1 MWINLFIQ
9 FISLG
14 IIYNIVSKR
23 RSIRDYIVIVII
35 SLIFS
40 TIGSNMNIWIFF
52 INFMYGLVLSLV
64 NKEKVIDNQIKLFMA
79 FISLVVA
86 ESILTIMYQFLK
98 INITASNIIISQSV
112 INILVILLIYFFNKE
127 MTINFIDIIKKNIKI
142 FIMVILQCF
151 MIFFL
156 FQYINTTTWL
166 TSMEKVLILLSIL
179 SFVLLV
185 IFLSVDIFKQFKK
198 TEEDKLRSRYN
209 EVLEEYF
216 EKMRADSHEYKNHLN
231 AIYGVLQVGDYDQIK
246 DLVKGYIQNVSNEDH
261 LIELSKI
268 NNQLIRAL
276 IYSKISYA
284 TSIGINFK
292 YYIKSSLKDINVS
305 DSELVIII
313 SNLLNNAIEASS
325 ESDDKYVELTLN
337 KKNNKYDIMVKNSV
351 NNSVNNGYFINVS
364 EMFNYGYSSKG
375 DERGVGLYN
384 VKNIVQNN
392 GGEILIDIDEDIFT
406 IEIKIS

>member
-325 ESDDKYVELTLN
+325 GSDDKYVELTLS
-337 KKNNKYDIMVKNSV
+337 KKNNKYDIMVK
-351 NNSVNNGYFINVS
+351 NSVNNGYFINVS

>member
-9 FISLG
+9 CISLG

-23 RSIRDYIVIVII
+23 KSIRDYIVIVII
-35 SLIFS
+35 SLLFS

-52 INFMYGLVLSLV
+52 INFMYGLVLSLI
-64 NKEKVIDNQIKLFMA
+64 NKEKILDNQIKLFMA
-79 FISLVVA
+79 FISLAVA

-98 INITASNIIISQSV
+98 INITASNMIISQSI
-112 INILVILLIYFFNKE
+112 INTSVILIIYSFNKK
-127 MTINFIDIIKKNIKI
+127 MTINFIDIVKKNIKI

-166 TSMEKVLILLSIL
+166 SSIEKVLILLSIL
-179 SFVLLV
+179 SFILV
-185 IFLSVDIFKQFKK
+185 GIFLFVDIFRQFKK
-198 TEEDKLRSRYN
+198 TEEDKLKSRYN

-292 YYIKSSLKDINVS
+292 YYIKSSLKDISIS
-305 DSELVIII
+305 DSELVIIM
-313 SNLLNNAIEASS
+313 SNILNNAIEASS
-325 ESDDKYVELTLN
+325 ESYDKYVELTLS
-337 KKNNKYDIMVKNSV
+337 KKDNKYNIVVKNSV
-351 NNSVNNGYFINVS
+351 NNEDVINVL
-364 EMFNYGYSSKG
+364 EMFNYGYSNKG
-375 DERGVGLYN
+375 DERGIGLYN
-384 VKNIVQNN
+384 VKTIVYNN
-392 GGEILIDIDEDIFT
+392 GGEILVDIDENIFT
-406 IEIKIS
+406 MEINI

>member
-325 ESDDKYVELTLN
+325 ESDDKYVELTLS

-406 IEIKIS
+406 MEIKI

>member
-9 FISLG
+9 CISLG

-23 RSIRDYIVIVII
+23 NNIRDYIVIVII
-35 SLIFS
+35 SLLFS
-40 TIGSNMNIWIFF
+40 AIGSNINIWIFF
-52 INFMYGLVLSLV
+52 INCMYGIVLSLI
-64 NKEKVIDNQIKLFMA
+64 NKEKILDNQIKLFMA
-79 FISLVVA
+79 FISLAIA

-98 INITASNIIISQSV
+98 INITARNMIISQSI
-112 INILVILLIYFFNKE
+112 INISVILLIYFLNKK

-142 FIMVILQCF
+142 FIMVILQWF

-166 TSMEKVLILLSIL
+166 SSIEKVLILLSIL
-179 SFVLLV
+179 SLILLG
-185 IFLSVDIFKQFKK
+185 IFLSIDIFRQFKK
-198 TEEDKLRSRYN
+198 AEENKLKSRYN

-216 EKMRADSHEYKNHLN
+216 EKIRSDSHEYKNHLN
-231 AIYGVLQVGDYDQIK
+231 AIYGVLQVGDYEQIK
-246 DLVKGYIQNVSNEDH
+246 ELVKGYIKNVSNEDH

-292 YYIKSSLKDINVS
+292 YYIKSSLKDISIS
-305 DSELVIII
+305 DSELVIIM
-313 SNLLNNAIEASS
+313 SNILNNAIEASS
-325 ESDDKYVELTLN
+325 ESDDKYVELTLG
-337 KKNNKYDIMVKNSV
+337 KKDNKYNIVVKNSV
-351 NNSVNNGYFINVS
+351 NNEDVINVL
-364 EMFNYGYSSKG
+364 EMFNYGYSNKG

-384 VKNIVQNN
+384 VKTIVDNN
-392 GGEILIDIDEDIFT
+392 GGEILVDVDEKIFT
-406 IEIKIS
+406 MEIKI

>member
-166 TSMEKVLILLSIL
+166 TSVEKVLILLSIL

>member
-9 FISLG
+9 CISLG

-23 RSIRDYIVIVII
+23 KSIRDYIVIVII
-35 SLIFS
+35 SLLFS

-52 INFMYGLVLSLV
+52 INFMYGLVLSLI
-64 NKEKVIDNQIKLFMA
+64 NKEKILDNQIKLFMA
-79 FISLVVA
+79 FISLAVA

-98 INITASNIIISQSV
+98 INITASNMIISESI
-112 INILVILLIYFFNKE
+112 INTSVILLIYSFNKK
-127 MTINFIDIIKKNIKI
+127 MTINFIDIVKKNIKI

-166 TSMEKVLILLSIL
+166 SSIEKVLILLSIL
-179 SFVLLV
+179 SFILV
-185 IFLSVDIFKQFKK
+185 GIFLFVDIFRQFKK
-198 TEEDKLRSRYN
+198 TEEDKLKSRYN

-292 YYIKSSLKDINVS
+292 YYIKSSLKDISIS
-305 DSELVIII
+305 DSELVIIM
-313 SNLLNNAIEASS
+313 SNILNNAIEASS
-325 ESDDKYVELTLN
+325 ESDDKYVELTLS
-337 KKNNKYDIMVKNSV
+337 KKDNKYNIVVKNSV
-351 NNSVNNGYFINVS
+351 NNEDVINVL
-364 EMFNYGYSSKG
+364 EMFNYGYSNKG
-375 DERGVGLYN
+375 DERGIGLYN
-384 VKNIVQNN
+384 VKTIVYNN
-392 GGEILIDIDEDIFT
+392 GGEILVDIDENIFT
-406 IEIKIS
+406 MEINI

>member
-9 FISLG
+9 CISLG

-23 RSIRDYIVIVII
+23 KSIRDYIVIVII
-35 SLIFS
+35 SLLFS

-52 INFMYGLVLSLV
+52 INFMYGLVLSLI
-64 NKEKVIDNQIKLFMA
+64 NKEKILDNQIKLFMA
-79 FISLVVA
+79 FISLAVA

-98 INITASNIIISQSV
+98 INITASNMIISQSI
-112 INILVILLIYFFNKE
+112 INTSVILLIYSFNKK
-127 MTINFIDIIKKNIKI
+127 MTINFIGIVKKNIKI

-166 TSMEKVLILLSIL
+166 SSIEKVLILLSIL
-179 SFVLLV
+179 SLILV
-185 IFLSVDIFKQFKK
+185 GIFLSVDIFRQFKK
-198 TEEDKLRSRYN
+198 TEEDKLKSRYN

-292 YYIKSSLKDINVS
+292 YYIKSSLKDISIS
-305 DSELVIII
+305 DSELVIIM
-313 SNLLNNAIEASS
+313 SNILNNAIEASS
-325 ESDDKYVELTLN
+325 ESDDKYVELTLG
-337 KKNNKYDIMVKNSV
+337 KKDNKYNIVVKNSV
-351 NNSVNNGYFINVS
+351 NNEDVINVL
-364 EMFNYGYSSKG
+364 EMFNYGYSNKG

-384 VKNIVQNN
+384 VKTIVDNN
-392 GGEILIDIDEDIFT
+392 GGEILVDVDEKIFT
-406 IEIKIS
+406 MEIKI

>member
-9 FISLG
+9 CISLG

-23 RSIRDYIVIVII
+23 KSIRDYIVIVII
-35 SLIFS
+35 SLLFS

-52 INFMYGLVLSLV
+52 INFMYGLVLSLI
-64 NKEKVIDNQIKLFMA
+64 NKEKILDNQIKLFMA
-79 FISLVVA
+79 FISLAVA

-98 INITASNIIISQSV
+98 INITASNMIISQSI
-112 INILVILLIYFFNKE
+112 INTSVILLIYSFNKK
-127 MTINFIDIIKKNIKI
+127 MTINFIDIVKKNIKI

-166 TSMEKVLILLSIL
+166 SSIEKVLILLSIL
-179 SFVLLV
+179 SFILV
-185 IFLSVDIFKQFKK
+185 GIFLFVDIFRQFKK
-198 TEEDKLRSRYN
+198 TEEDKLKSRYN

-216 EKMRADSHEYKNHLN
+216 EKMMADSHEYKNHLN

-292 YYIKSSLKDINVS
+292 YYIKSSLKDISIS
-305 DSELVIII
+305 DSELVIIM
-313 SNLLNNAIEASS
+313 SNILNNAIEASS
-325 ESDDKYVELTLN
+325 ESYDKYVELTLS
-337 KKNNKYDIMVKNSV
+337 KKDNKYNIVVKNSV
-351 NNSVNNGYFINVS
+351 NNEDVINVL
-364 EMFNYGYSSKG
+364 EMFNYGYSNKG
-375 DERGVGLYN
+375 DERGIGLYN
-384 VKNIVQNN
+384 VKTIVYNN
-392 GGEILIDIDEDIFT
+392 GGEILVDIDENIFT
-406 IEIKIS
+406 MEINI

>member
-1 MWINLFIQ
+1 M
-9 FISLG
+9 
-14 IIYNIVSKR
+14 
-23 RSIRDYIVIVII
+23 
-35 SLIFS
+35 
-40 TIGSNMNIWIFF
+40 
-52 INFMYGLVLSLV
+52 
-64 NKEKVIDNQIKLFMA
+64 
-79 FISLVVA
+79 
-86 ESILTIMYQFLK
+86 
-98 INITASNIIISQSV
+98 
-112 INILVILLIYFFNKE
+112 
-127 MTINFIDIIKKNIKI
+127 
-142 FIMVILQCF
+142 
-151 MIFFL
+151 
-156 FQYINTTTWL
+156 
-166 TSMEKVLILLSIL
+166 
-179 SFVLLV
+179 

-231 AIYGVLQVGDYDQIK
+231 AIYGVLQVGDYNQIK

-325 ESDDKYVELTLN
+325 ESDDKYVELTLS
-337 KKNNKYDIMVKNSV
+337 KKNNKYDIMIK
-351 NNSVNNGYFINVS
+351 NSVNNGYFINVS

-384 VKNIVQNN
+384 VRNIVQNN

>member
-9 FISLG
+9 CISLG

-23 RSIRDYIVIVII
+23 KSIRDYIVIVII
-35 SLIFS
+35 SLLFS

-52 INFMYGLVLSLV
+52 INFMYGLVLSLI
-64 NKEKVIDNQIKLFMA
+64 NKEKILDNQIKLFMA
-79 FISLVVA
+79 FISLAVA

-98 INITASNIIISQSV
+98 INITASNMIISQSI
-112 INILVILLIYFFNKE
+112 INTSVILLIYSFNKK
-127 MTINFIDIIKKNIKI
+127 MTINFIDIVKKNIKI

-166 TSMEKVLILLSIL
+166 SSIEKVLILLSIL
-179 SFVLLV
+179 SFILV
-185 IFLSVDIFKQFKK
+185 GIFLFVDIFRQFKK
-198 TEEDKLRSRYN
+198 TEEDKLKSRYN

-292 YYIKSSLKDINVS
+292 YYIKSSLKDISIS
-305 DSELVIII
+305 DSELVIIM
-313 SNLLNNAIEASS
+313 SNILNNAIEASS
-325 ESDDKYVELTLN
+325 ESYDKYVELTLS
-337 KKNNKYDIMVKNSV
+337 KKDNKYNIVVKNSV
-351 NNSVNNGYFINVS
+351 NNEDVINVL
-364 EMFNYGYSSKG
+364 EMFNYGYSNKG
-375 DERGVGLYN
+375 DERGIGLYN
-384 VKNIVQNN
+384 VKSIVYNN
-392 GGEILIDIDEDIFT
+392 GGEILVDIDENIFT
-406 IEIKIS
+406 MEINI

>member
-9 FISLG
+9 CISLG

-23 RSIRDYIVIVII
+23 KSIRDYIVIVII
-35 SLIFS
+35 SLLFS

-52 INFMYGLVLSLV
+52 INFMYGLVLSLI
-64 NKEKVIDNQIKLFMA
+64 NKEKILDNQIKLFMA
-79 FISLVVA
+79 FISLAVA

-98 INITASNIIISQSV
+98 INITASNMIISQSI
-112 INILVILLIYFFNKE
+112 INTSVILLIYSFNKK
-127 MTINFIDIIKKNIKI
+127 MTINFIDIVKKNIKI

-166 TSMEKVLILLSIL
+166 SSIEKVLILLSIL
-179 SFVLLV
+179 SFILV
-185 IFLSVDIFKQFKK
+185 GIFLSIDIFRQFKK
-198 TEEDKLRSRYN
+198 TEEDKLKSRYN

-292 YYIKSSLKDINVS
+292 YYIKSSLKDISIS
-305 DSELVIII
+305 DSELVIIM
-313 SNLLNNAIEASS
+313 SNILNNAIEASS
-325 ESDDKYVELTLN
+325 ESDDKYVELTLS
-337 KKNNKYDIMVKNSV
+337 KKDNKYNIVVKNSV
-351 NNSVNNGYFINVS
+351 NNEDVINVL
-364 EMFNYGYSSKG
+364 EMFNYGYSNKG
-375 DERGVGLYN
+375 DERGIGLYN
-384 VKNIVQNN
+384 VKTIVYNN
-392 GGEILIDIDEDIFT
+392 GGEILVDIDENIFT
-406 IEIKIS
+406 MEINI

>member
-325 ESDDKYVELTLN
+325 ESDDKYVELTLS

-351 NNSVNNGYFINVS
+351 NNGYFINIS

-406 IEIKIS
+406 MEIKI

>member
-9 FISLG
+9 CISLG

-23 RSIRDYIVIVII
+23 KSIRDYIVIVII
-35 SLIFS
+35 SLLFS

-325 ESDDKYVELTLN
+325 GSDDKYVELTLS
-337 KKNNKYDIMVKNSV
+337 KKNNKYDIMVK
-351 NNSVNNGYFINVS
+351 NSVNNGYFINVS

>member
-40 TIGSNMNIWIFF
+40 TIGINMNIWIFF

-325 ESDDKYVELTLN
+325 ESDDKYVELTLS
-337 KKNNKYDIMVKNSV
+337 KKNNKYDIMVK
-351 NNSVNNGYFINVS
+351 NSVNNGYFINVS

>member
-9 FISLG
+9 CISLG

-23 RSIRDYIVIVII
+23 KSIRDYIVIVII
-35 SLIFS
+35 SLLFS

-52 INFMYGLVLSLV
+52 INFMYGLVLSLI
-64 NKEKVIDNQIKLFMA
+64 NKEKILDNQIKLFMA
-79 FISLVVA
+79 FISLAVA

-98 INITASNIIISQSV
+98 INITASNMIISQSI
-112 INILVILLIYFFNKE
+112 INTSVILLIYSFNKK
-127 MTINFIDIIKKNIKI
+127 MTINFIDIVKKNIKI
-142 FIMVILQCF
+142 FIIVILQCF

-166 TSMEKVLILLSIL
+166 SSIEKVLILLSIL
-179 SFVLLV
+179 SFILV
-185 IFLSVDIFKQFKK
+185 GIFLFVDIFRQFKK
-198 TEEDKLRSRYN
+198 TEEDKLKSRYN

-292 YYIKSSLKDINVS
+292 YYIKSSLKDISIS
-305 DSELVIII
+305 DSELVIIM
-313 SNLLNNAIEASS
+313 SNILNNAIEASS
-325 ESDDKYVELTLN
+325 ESDDKYVELTLS
-337 KKNNKYDIMVKNSV
+337 KKDNKYNIVVKNSV
-351 NNSVNNGYFINVS
+351 NNEDVINVL
-364 EMFNYGYSSKG
+364 EMFNYGYSNKG
-375 DERGVGLYN
+375 DERGIGLYN
-384 VKNIVQNN
+384 VKTIVYNN
-392 GGEILIDIDEDIFT
+392 GGEILVDIDENIFT
-406 IEIKIS
+406 MEINI

>member
-9 FISLG
+9 CISLG

-23 RSIRDYIVIVII
+23 KSIRDYIVIVII
-35 SLIFS
+35 SLLFS

-52 INFMYGLVLSLV
+52 INFMYGLVLSLI
-64 NKEKVIDNQIKLFMA
+64 NKEKILDNQIKLFMA
-79 FISLVVA
+79 FISLAVA

-98 INITASNIIISQSV
+98 INITASNMIISQSI
-112 INILVILLIYFFNKE
+112 INTSVILLIYSFNKK
-127 MTINFIDIIKKNIKI
+127 MTINFIDIVKKNIKI

-166 TSMEKVLILLSIL
+166 SSIEKVLILLSIL
-179 SFVLLV
+179 SFILV
-185 IFLSVDIFKQFKK
+185 GIFLFVDIFRQFKK
-198 TEEDKLRSRYN
+198 TEEDKLKSRYN

-292 YYIKSSLKDINVS
+292 YYIKSSLKDISIS
-305 DSELVIII
+305 DSELVIIM
-313 SNLLNNAIEASS
+313 SNILNNAIEASS
-325 ESDDKYVELTLN
+325 ESYDKYVEVTLS
-337 KKNNKYDIMVKNSV
+337 KKDNKYNIVVKNSV
-351 NNSVNNGYFINVS
+351 NNEDVINVL
-364 EMFNYGYSSKG
+364 EMFNYGYSNKG
-375 DERGVGLYN
+375 DERGIGLYN
-384 VKNIVQNN
+384 VKTIVYNN
-392 GGEILIDIDEDIFT
+392 GGEILVDIDENIFT
-406 IEIKIS
+406 MEIKI

>member
-9 FISLG
+9 CISLG

-23 RSIRDYIVIVII
+23 KSIRDYIVIVII
-35 SLIFS
+35 SLLFS

-52 INFMYGLVLSLV
+52 INFMYGLVLSLI
-64 NKEKVIDNQIKLFMA
+64 NKEKILDNQIKLFMA
-79 FISLVVA
+79 FISLAVA

-98 INITASNIIISQSV
+98 INITASNMVISQS
-112 INILVILLIYFFNKE
+112 IMNISVILLIYFFNKE

-166 TSMEKVLILLSIL
+166 SSIEKLLILLSIL
-179 SFVLLV
+179 SFILLG
-185 IFLSVDIFKQFKK
+185 IFLSIDIFRQFKK
-198 TEEDKLRSRYN
+198 TEEDKLKSRYN

-231 AIYGVLQVGDYDQIK
+231 VIYGVLQVGDYDQIK
-246 DLVKGYIQNVSNEDH
+246 ELVKGYIQDVSNEDH

-292 YYIKSSLKDINVS
+292 YYIKSSLKDISIS
-305 DSELVIII
+305 DSELVIIM
-313 SNLLNNAIEASS
+313 SNILNNAIEASS
-325 ESDDKYVELTLN
+325 ESNNRYVELTLS
-337 KKNNKYDIMVKNSV
+337 KKDNKYNIVVKNSV
-351 NNSVNNGYFINVS
+351 NNDDVINVS
-364 EMFNYGYSSKG
+364 EMFNYGYSNKG

-384 VKNIVQNN
+384 VRTIVHNN
-392 GGEILIDIDEDIFT
+392 GGEILVDVDENIFT
-406 IEIKIS
+406 IEIKI

>member
-9 FISLG
+9 CISLG

-23 RSIRDYIVIVII
+23 KSIRDYIVIVII
-35 SLIFS
+35 SLLFS

-52 INFMYGLVLSLV
+52 INFMYGLVLSLI
-64 NKEKVIDNQIKLFMA
+64 NKEKILDNQIKLFMA
-79 FISLVVA
+79 FISLAVA

-98 INITASNIIISQSV
+98 INITASNMIISQSI
-112 INILVILLIYFFNKE
+112 INTSVILLIYSFNKK
-127 MTINFIDIIKKNIKI
+127 MTINFIDIVKKNIKI

-166 TSMEKVLILLSIL
+166 SSIEKVLILVSIL
-179 SFVLLV
+179 SFILV
-185 IFLSVDIFKQFKK
+185 GIFLFVDIFRQFKK
-198 TEEDKLRSRYN
+198 TEEDKLKSRYN

-292 YYIKSSLKDINVS
+292 YYIKSSLKDISIS
-305 DSELVIII
+305 DSELVIIM
-313 SNLLNNAIEASS
+313 SNILNNAIEASS
-325 ESDDKYVELTLN
+325 ESDDKYVELTLS
-337 KKNNKYDIMVKNSV
+337 KKDNKYNIVVKNSV
-351 NNSVNNGYFINVS
+351 NNEDVINVL
-364 EMFNYGYSSKG
+364 EMFNYGYSNKG
-375 DERGVGLYN
+375 DERGIGLYN
-384 VKNIVQNN
+384 VKTIVYNN
-392 GGEILIDIDEDIFT
+392 GGEILVDIDENIFT
-406 IEIKIS
+406 MEINI

>member
-9 FISLG
+9 CISLG

-23 RSIRDYIVIVII
+23 KSIRDYIVIVII
-35 SLIFS
+35 SLLFS
-40 TIGSNMNIWIFF
+40 TIGSNMNIWI
-52 INFMYGLVLSLV
+52 LVLSLI
-64 NKEKVIDNQIKLFMA
+64 NKEKILDNQIKLFMA
-79 FISLVVA
+79 FISLAVA

-98 INITASNIIISQSV
+98 INITASNMIISQSI
-112 INILVILLIYFFNKE
+112 INTSVILLIYSFNKK
-127 MTINFIDIIKKNIKI
+127 MTINFIDIVKKNIKI

-166 TSMEKVLILLSIL
+166 SSIEKVLILLSIL
-179 SFVLLV
+179 SLILV
-185 IFLSVDIFKQFKK
+185 GIFLSVDIFRQFKK
-198 TEEDKLRSRYN
+198 AEEDKLKSRYN

-231 AIYGVLQVGDYDQIK
+231 AIYGVLQIGDYDQIK
-246 DLVKGYIQNVSNEDH
+246 DLVKRYIQNVSNEDH

-292 YYIKSSLKDINVS
+292 YYIKSSLKDISIS

-313 SNLLNNAIEASS
+313 SNILNNAIEASS
-325 ESDDKYVELTLN
+325 ESDDKYVELTLS
-337 KKNNKYDIMVKNSV
+337 KKDNKYNIVVKNSV
-351 NNSVNNGYFINVS
+351 NNEDVINVL
-364 EMFNYGYSSKG
+364 EMFNYGYSNKG
-375 DERGVGLYN
+375 DERGIGLYN
-384 VKNIVQNN
+384 VKTIVYNN
-392 GGEILIDIDEDIFT
+392 GGEILVDIDENIFT
-406 IEIKIS
+406 MEINI

>member
-325 ESDDKYVELTLN
+325 ESDDKYVELTLS
-337 KKNNKYDIMVKNSV
+337 KKNNKYDIMVK
-351 NNSVNNGYFINVS
+351 NSVNNGYFINVS

>member
-325 ESDDKYVELTLN
+325 ESDDKYVELTLS
-337 KKNNKYDIMVKNSV
+337 KKNNKYDIMVK
-351 NNSVNNGYFINVS
+351 NSVNNGYFINVS

-406 IEIKIS
+406 IEIKI

>member
-9 FISLG
+9 CISLG

-23 RSIRDYIVIVII
+23 KSIRDYIVIVII
-35 SLIFS
+35 SLLFS

-52 INFMYGLVLSLV
+52 INFMYGLVLSLI
-64 NKEKVIDNQIKLFMA
+64 NKEKILDNQIKLFMA
-79 FISLVVA
+79 FISLAVA

-98 INITASNIIISQSV
+98 INITASNMIISQSI
-112 INILVILLIYFFNKE
+112 INTSVILLIYSFNKK
-127 MTINFIDIIKKNIKI
+127 MTINFIDIVKKNIKI

-166 TSMEKVLILLSIL
+166 SSIEKMLILLSIL
-179 SFVLLV
+179 SLILV
-185 IFLSVDIFKQFKK
+185 GIFLSVDIFRQFKK
-198 TEEDKLRSRYN
+198 TEEDKLKSRYN

-246 DLVKGYIQNVSNEDH
+246 DLVKGYIQNVSNEEH

-292 YYIKSSLKDINVS
+292 YYIKSSLKDISIS
-305 DSELVIII
+305 DSELVIIM
-313 SNLLNNAIEASS
+313 SNILNNAIEASS
-325 ESDDKYVELTLN
+325 ESDDKYVELTLG
-337 KKNNKYDIMVKNSV
+337 KKDNKYNIVVKNSV
-351 NNSVNNGYFINVS
+351 NNEDVINVL
-364 EMFNYGYSSKG
+364 EMFNYGYSNKG

-384 VKNIVQNN
+384 VKTIVDNN
-392 GGEILIDIDEDIFT
+392 GGEILVDVDEKIFT
-406 IEIKIS
+406 MEIKI

>member
-9 FISLG
+9 CISLG

-23 RSIRDYIVIVII
+23 KSIRDYIVIVII
-35 SLIFS
+35 SLLFS

-52 INFMYGLVLSLV
+52 INFMYGLVLSLI
-64 NKEKVIDNQIKLFMA
+64 NKEKILDNQIKLFMA
-79 FISLVVA
+79 FISLAVA

-98 INITASNIIISQSV
+98 INITASNMIISQSI
-112 INILVILLIYFFNKE
+112 INTSVILLIYSFNKK
-127 MTINFIDIIKKNIKI
+127 MTINFIDIVKKNIKI

-166 TSMEKVLILLSIL
+166 SSIEKVLILLSIL
-179 SFVLLV
+179 SFILV
-185 IFLSVDIFKQFKK
+185 GIFLFVDIFRQFKK
-198 TEEDKLRSRYN
+198 TEEDKLKSRYN

-292 YYIKSSLKDINVS
+292 YYIKSSLKDISIS
-305 DSELVIII
+305 DSELVIIM
-313 SNLLNNAIEASS
+313 SNILNNAIEASS
-325 ESDDKYVELTLN
+325 ESDDKYVELTLS
-337 KKNNKYDIMVKNSV
+337 KKDNKYNIVVKNSV
-351 NNSVNNGYFINVS
+351 NNEDVINVL
-364 EMFNYGYSSKG
+364 EMFNYGYSNKG
-375 DERGVGLYN
+375 DERGIGLYN
-384 VKNIVQNN
+384 VKTIVYNN
-392 GGEILIDIDEDIFT
+392 GGEILVDIDENIFT
-406 IEIKIS
+406 MEINI

>member
-9 FISLG
+9 CISLG

-23 RSIRDYIVIVII
+23 KSIRDYIVIVII
-35 SLIFS
+35 SLLFS

-52 INFMYGLVLSLV
+52 INFMYGLVLSLI
-64 NKEKVIDNQIKLFMA
+64 NKEKILDNQIKLFMA
-79 FISLVVA
+79 FISLAVA

-98 INITASNIIISQSV
+98 INITASNMIISQSI
-112 INILVILLIYFFNKE
+112 INTSVILLIYSFNKK
-127 MTINFIDIIKKNIKI
+127 MTINFIDIVKKNIKI

-166 TSMEKVLILLSIL
+166 SSIEKVLILLSIL
-179 SFVLLV
+179 SFILV
-185 IFLSVDIFKQFKK
+185 GIFLFVDIFRQFKK
-198 TEEDKLRSRYN
+198 TEEDKLKSRYN

-292 YYIKSSLKDINVS
+292 YYIKSSLKDISIS
-305 DSELVIII
+305 DSELVIIM
-313 SNLLNNAIEASS
+313 SNILNNAIEASS
-325 ESDDKYVELTLN
+325 ESYDKYVELTLS
-337 KKNNKYDIMVKNSV
+337 KKDNKYNIVVKNSV
-351 NNSVNNGYFINVS
+351 NNEDVINVL
-364 EMFNYGYSSKG
+364 EMFNYGYSNKG
-375 DERGVGLYN
+375 DERGIGLYN
-384 VKNIVQNN
+384 VKTIVYNN
-392 GGEILIDIDEDIFT
+392 GGEILVDIDENIFT
-406 IEIKIS
+406 MEIKI

>member
-325 ESDDKYVELTLN
+325 ESDDKYVELTLS
-337 KKNNKYDIMVKNSV
+337 KKNNKYDIMVK
-351 NNSVNNGYFINVS
+351 NSVNNGYFINVS

-392 GGEILIDIDEDIFT
+392 GGEILIDIDEDVFT
-406 IEIKIS
+406 MEIKI

>member
-9 FISLG
+9 CISLG

-23 RSIRDYIVIVII
+23 NNIRDYIVIVII
-35 SLIFS
+35 SLLFS
-40 TIGSNMNIWIFF
+40 AIGSNINIWIFF
-52 INFMYGLVLSLV
+52 INFMYGIVLSLI
-64 NKEKVIDNQIKLFMA
+64 NKEKILDNQIKLFMA
-79 FISLVVA
+79 FISLAIA

-98 INITASNIIISQSV
+98 INITARNMIISQSI
-112 INILVILLIYFFNKE
+112 INISVILLIYFLNKK

-142 FIMVILQCF
+142 FIMVILQWF

-166 TSMEKVLILLSIL
+166 SSIEKVLILLSIL
-179 SFVLLV
+179 SLILLG
-185 IFLSVDIFKQFKK
+185 IFLSIDIFRQFKK
-198 TEEDKLRSRYN
+198 AEENKLKARYN

-216 EKMRADSHEYKNHLN
+216 EKIRSDSHEYKNHLN
-231 AIYGVLQVGDYDQIK
+231 AIYGVLQVGDYEQIK
-246 DLVKGYIQNVSNEDH
+246 ELVKGYIKNVSNEDH

-292 YYIKSSLKDINVS
+292 YYIKSSLKDISIS
-305 DSELVIII
+305 DSELVIIM
-313 SNLLNNAIEASS
+313 SNILNNAIEASS
-325 ESDDKYVELTLN
+325 ESDDKYVELTLG
-337 KKNNKYDIMVKNSV
+337 KKDNKYNIVVKNSV
-351 NNSVNNGYFINVS
+351 NNEDVINVL
-364 EMFNYGYSSKG
+364 EMFNYGYSNKG

-384 VKNIVQNN
+384 VKTIVDNN
-392 GGEILIDIDEDIFT
+392 GGEILVDVDEKIFT
-406 IEIKIS
+406 MEIKI

>member
-166 TSMEKVLILLSIL
+166 TSMEKVLILL
-179 SFVLLV
+179 
-185 IFLSVDIFKQFKK
+185 
-198 TEEDKLRSRYN
+198 
-209 EVLEEYF
+209 
-216 EKMRADSHEYKNHLN
+216 
-231 AIYGVLQVGDYDQIK
+231 
-246 DLVKGYIQNVSNEDH
+246 
-261 LIELSKI
+261 
-268 NNQLIRAL
+268 
-276 IYSKISYA
+276 
-284 TSIGINFK
+284 
-292 YYIKSSLKDINVS
+292 
-305 DSELVIII
+305 
-313 SNLLNNAIEASS
+313 
-325 ESDDKYVELTLN
+325 
-337 KKNNKYDIMVKNSV
+337 
-351 NNSVNNGYFINVS
+351 
-364 EMFNYGYSSKG
+364 
-375 DERGVGLYN
+375 
-384 VKNIVQNN
+384 
-392 GGEILIDIDEDIFT
+392 
-406 IEIKIS
+406 

>member
-9 FISLG
+9 CISLG

-23 RSIRDYIVIVII
+23 KSIRDYIVIVII
-35 SLIFS
+35 SLLFS

-52 INFMYGLVLSLV
+52 INFMYGLALSLI
-64 NKEKVIDNQIKLFMA
+64 NKEKILDNQIKLFMA
-79 FISLVVA
+79 FISLAVA
-86 ESILTIMYQFLK
+86 ESILTIMYQFLE
-98 INITASNIIISQSV
+98 INITASNMIISQSI
-112 INILVILLIYFFNKE
+112 INTSVILIIYSFNKK
-127 MTINFIDIIKKNIKI
+127 MTINFIGIVKKNIKI

-156 FQYINTTTWL
+156 FQYINTTIWL
-166 TSMEKVLILLSIL
+166 SSIEKVLILLSIL
-179 SFVLLV
+179 SFILV
-185 IFLSVDIFKQFKK
+185 GIFLAVDIFRQFKK
-198 TEEDKLRSRYN
+198 TEEDKLKSRYN

-231 AIYGVLQVGDYDQIK
+231 VIYGVLQVGDYDQIK
-246 DLVKGYIQNVSNEDH
+246 ELVKGYIQNISNEDY

-292 YYIKSSLKDINVS
+292 YYIKSSLKDISIS
-305 DSELVIII
+305 DSELVIIM
-313 SNLLNNAIEASS
+313 SNILNNAIEASS
-325 ESDDKYVELTLN
+325 ESDNKYIELTLS
-337 KKNNKYDIMVKNSV
+337 KKNNKYNIVVKNSV
-351 NNSVNNGYFINVS
+351 NNDDVINVS
-364 EMFNYGYSSKG
+364 EMFNYGYSNKG

-384 VKNIVQNN
+384 VKAIVHNN
-392 GGEILIDIDEDIFT
+392 GGEILVEVDENIFT
-406 IEIKIS
+406 MEINI

>member
-9 FISLG
+9 CISLG

-23 RSIRDYIVIVII
+23 KSIRDYIVIVII
-35 SLIFS
+35 SLLFS

-52 INFMYGLVLSLV
+52 INFMYGLVLSLI
-64 NKEKVIDNQIKLFMA
+64 NKEKILDNQIKLFMA
-79 FISLVVA
+79 FISLAVA

-98 INITASNIIISQSV
+98 INITASNMIISQSI
-112 INILVILLIYFFNKE
+112 INTSVILLIYFFNKK
-127 MTINFIDIIKKNIKI
+127 MTINFIDIVKKNIKI

-166 TSMEKVLILLSIL
+166 SSIEKVLILLSIL
-179 SFVLLV
+179 SLILV
-185 IFLSVDIFKQFKK
+185 GIFLSVDIFRQFKK
-198 TEEDKLRSRYN
+198 TEEDKLKSRYN

-292 YYIKSSLKDINVS
+292 YYIKSSLKDISIS
-305 DSELVIII
+305 DSELVIIM
-313 SNLLNNAIEASS
+313 SNILNNAIEASS
-325 ESDDKYVELTLN
+325 ESDDKYVELTLG
-337 KKNNKYDIMVKNSV
+337 KKDNKYNIVVKNSV
-351 NNSVNNGYFINVS
+351 NNEDVINVL
-364 EMFNYGYSSKG
+364 EMFNYGYSNKG

-384 VKNIVQNN
+384 VKTIVDNN
-392 GGEILIDIDEDIFT
+392 GGEILVDVDEKIFT
-406 IEIKIS
+406 MEIKI

>member
-1 MWINLFIQ
+1 
-9 FISLG
+9 
-14 IIYNIVSKR
+14 
-23 RSIRDYIVIVII
+23 
-35 SLIFS
+35 
-40 TIGSNMNIWIFF
+40 
-52 INFMYGLVLSLV
+52 
-64 NKEKVIDNQIKLFMA
+64 
-79 FISLVVA
+79 
-86 ESILTIMYQFLK
+86 
-98 INITASNIIISQSV
+98 
-112 INILVILLIYFFNKE
+112 

-198 TEEDKLRSRYN
+198 IEEDKLRSRYN

-325 ESDDKYVELTLN
+325 ESDDKYVELTLS

-351 NNSVNNGYFINVS
+351 NNSVNNGYFINIS

-406 IEIKIS
+406 IEIKI

>member
-231 AIYGVLQVGDYDQIK
+231 AIYGVLQVGDYNQIK

-325 ESDDKYVELTLN
+325 ESDDKYVELTLS
-337 KKNNKYDIMVKNSV
+337 KKNNKYDIMIK
-351 NNSVNNGYFINVS
+351 NSVNNGYFINVS

>member
-1 MWINLFIQ
+1 M
-9 FISLG
+9 
-14 IIYNIVSKR
+14 
-23 RSIRDYIVIVII
+23 
-35 SLIFS
+35 
-40 TIGSNMNIWIFF
+40 
-52 INFMYGLVLSLV
+52 
-64 NKEKVIDNQIKLFMA
+64 IKNY
-79 FISLVVA
+79 
-86 ESILTIMYQFLK
+86 E
-98 INITASNIIISQSV
+98 
-112 INILVILLIYFFNKE
+112 
-127 MTINFIDIIKKNIKI
+127 KNIKI

-325 ESDDKYVELTLN
+325 ESDDKYVELTLS

-351 NNSVNNGYFINVS
+351 NNGYFINIS

-406 IEIKIS
+406 MEIKI

>member
-9 FISLG
+9 CISLG

-23 RSIRDYIVIVII
+23 KSIRDYIVIVII
-35 SLIFS
+35 SLLFS

-156 FQYINTTTWL
+156 FQYINTTIWL
-166 TSMEKVLILLSIL
+166 SSIEKVLILLSIL
-179 SFVLLV
+179 SFILV
-185 IFLSVDIFKQFKK
+185 GIFLAVDIFRQFKK
-198 TEEDKLRSRYN
+198 TEEDKLKSRYN

-325 ESDDKYVELTLN
+325 ESDDKYVELTLS
-337 KKNNKYDIMVKNSV
+337 KKNNKYDIMVK
-351 NNSVNNGYFINVS
+351 NSVNNGYFINVS

-406 IEIKIS
+406 IEIKI

>member
-216 EKMRADSHEYKNHLN
+216 EKIRADSHEYKNHLN
-231 AIYGVLQVGDYDQIK
+231 AIYGILQVGDYDQIK

-268 NNQLIRAL
+268 KNQLIRAL

-284 TSIGINFK
+284 TSIEINFK
-292 YYIKSSLKDINVS
+292 YYIKSSLESIGIS
-305 DSELVIII
+305 DSELVIIM
-313 SNLLNNAIEASS
+313 SNILNNAIEASS
-325 ESDDKYVELTLN
+325 ESDDKYVELTLS
-337 KKNNKYDIMVKNSV
+337 KKDNKYDIVVKNSV
-351 NNSVNNGYFINVS
+351 SNNDYINIS

-384 VKNIVQNN
+384 VKTIVYNN
-392 GGEILIDIDEDIFT
+392 GGEILVDIDENIFT
-406 IEIKIS
+406 MEIKI

>member
-9 FISLG
+9 CISLG

-23 RSIRDYIVIVII
+23 KSIRDYIVIVII
-35 SLIFS
+35 SLLFS

-52 INFMYGLVLSLV
+52 INFMYGLALSLI
-64 NKEKVIDNQIKLFMA
+64 NKEKILDNQIKLFMA
-79 FISLVVA
+79 FISLAVA
-86 ESILTIMYQFLK
+86 ESILTIMYQFLE
-98 INITASNIIISQSV
+98 INITGSNMIISQSI
-112 INILVILLIYFFNKE
+112 INTSVILIIYSFNKK
-127 MTINFIDIIKKNIKI
+127 MTINFIGIVKKNIKI

-156 FQYINTTTWL
+156 FQYINTTIWL
-166 TSMEKVLILLSIL
+166 SSIEKVLILLSIL
-179 SFVLLV
+179 SFILV
-185 IFLSVDIFKQFKK
+185 GIFLAVDIFRQFKK
-198 TEEDKLRSRYN
+198 TEEDKLKSRYN

-231 AIYGVLQVGDYDQIK
+231 VIYGVLQVGDYDQIK
-246 DLVKGYIQNVSNEDH
+246 ELVKGYIQNISNEDH

-292 YYIKSSLKDINVS
+292 YYIKSSLKDISIS
-305 DSELVIII
+305 DSELVIIM
-313 SNLLNNAIEASS
+313 SNILNNAIEASS
-325 ESDDKYVELTLN
+325 ESDNKYIELTLS
-337 KKNNKYDIMVKNSV
+337 KKNNKYNIVVKNSV
-351 NNSVNNGYFINVS
+351 NNDDVINVS
-364 EMFNYGYSSKG
+364 EMFNYGYSNKG

-384 VKNIVQNN
+384 VKAIVHNN
-392 GGEILIDIDEDIFT
+392 GGEILVEVDENIFT
-406 IEIKIS
+406 MEINI